1 MKLKRLTA
9 LLLTIACLSSTP
21 NMTAFAEN
29 NETFVVN
36 EGVAPAYEIA
46 KNVSSELNISGA
58 TAYCTSTVRG
68 DNTASITV
76 TQTLQKFWGLWIWND
91 VSGAEW
97 TKTVNYSTTTLSSTK
112 SGLDSG
118 TYRVKSVFELTDQNG
133 ETETIT
139 IYSDEVTIYCY

>member
-1 MKLKRLTA
+1 MKLKRKIA
-9 LLLTIACLSSTP
+9 LVLSAVMLCSSVST
-21 NMTAFAEN
+21 TAFAETTSHI
-29 NETFVVN
+29 ED
-36 EGVAPAYEIA
+36 EIAPAYVYAFDVSNNLVISSGTA
-46 KNVSSELNISGA
+46 KCSSSCIGTSDVVKVSVE
-58 TAYCTSTVRG
+58 
-68 DNTASITV
+68 
-76 TQTLQKFWGLWIWND
+76 QTLQKFWGLWIWND

-139 IYSDEVTIYCY
+139 IYSDEVTI

>member
-1 MKLKRLTA
+1 MKLKKIIA
-9 LLLTIACLSSTP
+9 LLMTVVCLSSTLGT
-21 NMTAFAEN
+21 TAFAEN
-29 NETFVVN
+29 NETFVEN
-36 EGVAPAYEIA
+36 EGIAPAYEIA
-46 KNVSSELNISGA
+46 KNVSSELDISGT

-97 TKTVNYSTTTLSSTK
+97 TKTISYSSTTLSSTK

-118 TYRVKSVFELTDQNG
+118 TYRVKSVFELTDASG
-133 ETETIT
+133 KTETIT
-139 IYSDEVTIYCY
+139 VYSEEKII

>member
-58 TAYCTSTVRG
+58 
-68 DNTASITV
+68 
-76 TQTLQKFWGLWIWND
+76 
-91 VSGAEW
+91 EW

-139 IYSDEVTIYCY
+139 LYSDEVTI